1 MGARGLSEGEE
12 EGGAGGLA
20 FEEGGG
26 RGAGRRRGGS
36 RLCAAQSGVERAAA
50 GRIPDARGQA
60 EGGSEGRTSVP
71 LP

>member
-20 FEEGGG
+20 FEEAGEQGGG
-26 RGAGRRRGGS
+26 GEGPASVLPRVGWSVR
-36 RLCAAQSGVERAAA
+36 AA